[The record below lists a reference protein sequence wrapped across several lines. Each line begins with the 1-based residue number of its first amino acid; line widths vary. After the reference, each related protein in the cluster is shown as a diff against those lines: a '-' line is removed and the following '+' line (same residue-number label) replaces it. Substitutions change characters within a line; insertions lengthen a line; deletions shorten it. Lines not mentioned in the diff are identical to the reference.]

1 MFKLILSF
9 LLGTL
14 IGMILTS
21 CIVIS
26 KESDKHEENK
36 KDK

>member
-1 MFKLILSF
+1 MIKTILVF

-21 CIVIS
+21 CLVIS
-26 KESDKHEENK
+26 KESEKYEENK